1 MILLIYVTH
10 NNEFN
15 SLKKFVL
22 DMLKSG
28 AIAQLGGGGGSAW
41 VDSRKPSKSTGRS
54 PV

>member
-28 AIAQLGGGGGSAW
+28 AIAQLGEGGDW
-41 VDSRKPSKSTGRS
+41 FCLGRFKKTFKI
-54 PV
+54 